1 MAAMTSTLPE
11 KLEAE
16 QAREVEQ
23 ASDAESTDSWFS
35 DLNLWRR
42 PLMGEHENTPSAKTN
57 MYVKFMVTQILS
69 CGL

>member
-1 MAAMTSTLPE
+1 MEEVSCFASAALMLKHLDSVCARAMAAMTSTLPE

-35 DLNLWRR
+35 DLNCEEGR
-42 PLMGEHENTPSAKTN
+42 
-57 MYVKFMVTQILS
+57 
-69 CGL
+69 